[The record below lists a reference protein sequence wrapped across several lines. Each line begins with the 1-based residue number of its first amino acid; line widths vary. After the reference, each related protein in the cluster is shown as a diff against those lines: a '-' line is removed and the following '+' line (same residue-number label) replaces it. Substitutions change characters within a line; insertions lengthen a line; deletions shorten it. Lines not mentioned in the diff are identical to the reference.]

1 MLDLPCVL
9 HSNASPRLLS
19 DAKRRSCRPRTQ
31 LMAKGAR
38 EAIEAPG
45 HQQVVVCFY
54 GLFCNTALA
63 KQNIIKRHRGGG
75 RVKRF
80 FLPCM

>member
-31 LMAKGAR
+31 LMERVVSKAR
-38 EAIEAPG
+38 ESLG

-54 GLFCNTALA
+54 GLFCYTALA
-63 KQNIIKRHRGGG
+63 KQNIIKRNRGGG
-75 RVKRF
+75 GVKYF
-80 FLPCM
+80 